1 MLLTVAAPF
10 WRSMM
15 PTSSHAVPQSH
26 MADASSRVKE
36 CWRRLHRQ
44 LKRLP
49 SNEEIALDTGMP
61 IRRVEAAMSLPKY
74 TVSLTGKVGCTD
86 VTYQVRCPP
95 PPPIHVVSTL

>member
-1 MLLTVAAPF
+1 MLLTAQFNLVFHDAHKF
-10 WRSMM
+10 
-15 PTSSHAVPQSH
+15 SHAVPQSH

-61 IRRVEAAMSLPKY
+61 MRRVEAAMSLPRY

-86 VTYQVRCPP
+86 ATYQVR
-95 PPPIHVVSTL
+95 SSSSMSKL

>member
-1 MLLTVAAPF
+1 MLLTAQFNLVFHDAHKF
-10 WRSMM
+10 
-15 PTSSHAVPQSH
+15 SHAVPQSH

-86 VTYQVRCPP
+86 ATYQVR
-95 PPPIHVVSTL
+95 SSSSMSKL